1 MKRLFTLF
9 TGLCVMLLAGCNDEY
24 DDSALVKRL
33 DDFEQRLERLE
44 RLCNDMNTNLGSM
57 QTIVTALDRGDYITS
72 VEPLTENGSM
82 VGYTIRFAKG
92 TPIVVYNGK
101 PGTAPVVSVKK
112 DTDGIYYWTLDGEWI
127 TDGGKKLPVSGQ
139 NGTSP
144 KLKIEEEYWYI
155 SYDDGTTWTKLDKA
169 TGEKGDDGAGILVD
183 MDENYVYFTLPD
195 GRTVTVPRA
204 EGGSEPQP
212 SVPHILYAVGQEL
225 VPGQGH
231 YYATLWKD
239 GKRQLLT
246 DGSADSFCNG
256 VYVDGNKVYVV
267 GCEAIGD
274 LFDDGYYEPYPLN
287 VGVMWQFEVG
297 NETQVTRSVLS
308 DGKRA
313 TSPVAV
319 AAAGENIYAAG
330 FETLENSD
338 RKAVYWRNGQMEY
351 LSDGSTDALAY
362 CVAAEGN
369 DVYVGGYVQPA
380 DNKSGGIACIWKNG
394 VAQNLTDG
402 STLAK
407 VNAICIDGGVLYA
420 AGAREGVGRPLE
432 GRAVEGRPAHLF
444 HRRGRNRSDGPLRQG
459 GEIHH
464 RRQHDGRFRRY
475 RHLHLDGRGR
485 ASHLRRNGLVPGDG
499 PRRSRKRHLRRGQ
512 RLRHGLRHLR
522 GDLPLARLEKRHGNS
537 ARSRQLRQFHR
548 VGARLRLRRHARVTP
563 QEGPSFTRPGHP
575 ERNVPVRI
583 PYRDALSYGAVYSRR
598 PTDTTVT
605 STPDSCNRSITEA
618 GALSSVMI

>member
-1 MKRLFTLF
+1 
-9 TGLCVMLLAGCNDEY
+9 
-24 DDSALVKRL
+24 
-33 DDFEQRLERLE
+33 
-44 RLCNDMNTNLGSM
+44 
-57 QTIVTALDRGDYITS
+57 
-72 VEPLTENGSM
+72 
-82 VGYTIRFAKG
+82 
-92 TPIVVYNGK
+92 
-101 PGTAPVVSVKK
+101 
-112 DTDGIYYWTLDGEWI
+112 
-127 TDGGKKLPVSGQ
+127 
-139 NGTSP
+139 
-144 KLKIEEEYWYI
+144 
-155 SYDDGTTWTKLDKA
+155 
-169 TGEKGDDGAGILVD
+169 

-420 AGAREGVGRPLE
+420 AGAEKVSGGRWKGVLWKECRHMP
-432 GRAVEGRPAHLF
+432 VC
-444 HRRGRNRSDGPLRQG
+444 
-459 GEIHH
+459 
-464 RRQHDGRFRRY
+464 RY
-475 RHLHLDGRGR
+475 
-485 ASHLRRNGLVPGDG
+485 
-499 PRRSRKRHLRRGQ
+499 
-512 RLRHGLRHLR
+512 
-522 GDLPLARLEKRHGNS
+522 
-537 ARSRQLRQFHR
+537 F
-548 VGARLRLRRHARVTP
+548 
-563 QEGPSFTRPGHP
+563 
-575 ERNVPVRI
+575 
-583 PYRDALSYGAVYSRR
+583 YRCG
-598 PTDTTVT
+598 
-605 STPDSCNRSITEA
+605 
-618 GALSSVMI
+618 

>member
-246 DGSADSFCNG
+246 DGS
-256 VYVDGNKVYVV
+256 
-267 GCEAIGD
+267 
-274 LFDDGYYEPYPLN
+274 
-287 VGVMWQFEVG
+287 
-297 NETQVTRSVLS
+297 
-308 DGKRA
+308 
-313 TSPVAV
+313 
-319 AAAGENIYAAG
+319 
-330 FETLENSD
+330 
-338 RKAVYWRNGQMEY
+338 
-351 LSDGSTDALAY
+351 TDALAY

-420 AGAREGVGRPLE
+420 AGAEKVSGGRWKGVLWKDGQPTYFTEEVGTEVTGLYVKEGKYIIEGNMTADSGDIVTCIWTEEGVQVISEGMALCQGTGLAVAGSDIYVAGNAYDMDYGTYEEIYRSPVWKNGTEMALE
-432 GRAVEGRPAHLF
+432 V
-444 HRRGRNRSDGPLRQG
+444 
-459 GEIHH
+459 
-464 RRQHDGRFRRY
+464 
-475 RHLHLDGRGR
+475 
-485 ASHLRRNGLVPGDG
+485 
-499 PRRSRKRHLRRGQ
+499 
-512 RLRHGLRHLR
+512 
-522 GDLPLARLEKRHGNS
+522 
-537 ARSRQLRQFHR
+537 
-548 VGARLRLRRHARVTP
+548 VTS
-563 QEGPSFTRPGHP
+563 ETFIS
-575 ERNVPVRI
+575 EESV
-583 PYRDALSYGAVYSRR
+583 A
-598 PTDTTVT
+598 TDTAF
-605 STPDSCNRSITEA
+605 C
-618 GALSSVMI
+618 

>member
-1 MKRLFTLF
+1 MILILQS
-9 TGLCVMLLAGCNDEY
+9 LLLLADN
-24 DDSALVKRL
+24 
-33 DDFEQRLERLE
+33 
-44 RLCNDMNTNLGSM
+44 
-57 QTIVTALDRGDYITS
+57 
-72 VEPLTENGSM
+72 
-82 VGYTIRFAKG
+82 
-92 TPIVVYNGK
+92 
-101 PGTAPVVSVKK
+101 
-112 DTDGIYYWTLDGEWI
+112 YWTLDGEWI

-420 AGAREGVGRPLE
+420 AGAEKVSGGRWKGVLWKDGQPTYFTEEVGTEVTGLYVKEGKYIIEGNMTADSGDIVTCIWTEEGVQVISEGMALCQGTGLAVAGSDIYVAGNAYDMDYGTYEEIYRSPVWKNGTEMALE
-432 GRAVEGRPAHLF
+432 VVS
-444 HRRGRNRSDGPLRQG
+444 SDN
-459 GEIHH
+459 
-464 RRQHDGRFRRY
+464 FTVW
-475 RHLHLDGRGR
+475 
-485 ASHLRRNGLVPGDG
+485 GLACAFVD
-499 PRRSRKRHLRRGQ
+499 
-512 RLRHGLRHLR
+512 
-522 GDLPLARLEKRHGNS
+522 
-537 ARSRQLRQFHR
+537 
-548 VGARLRLRRHARVTP
+548 T
-563 QEGPSFTRPGHP
+563 QE
-575 ERNVPVRI
+575 
-583 PYRDALSYGAVYSRR
+583 
-598 PTDTTVT
+598 
-605 STPDSCNRSITEA
+605 
-618 GALSSVMI
+618 

>member
-1 MKRLFTLF
+1 
-9 TGLCVMLLAGCNDEY
+9 MLLAGCNDEY

-139 NGTSP
+139 DGTSP

-155 SYDDGTTWTKLDKA
+155 SYDDGTTWTKLDK
-169 TGEKGDDGAGILVD
+169 
-183 MDENYVYFTLPD
+183 
-195 GRTVTVPRA
+195 
-204 EGGSEPQP
+204 
-212 SVPHILYAVGQEL
+212 
-225 VPGQGH
+225 
-231 YYATLWKD
+231 ATLWKD

-313 TSPVAV
+313 PSP
-319 AAAGENIYAAG
+319 
-330 FETLENSD
+330 
-338 RKAVYWRNGQMEY
+338 
-351 LSDGSTDALAY
+351 LSL
-362 CVAAEGN
+362 
-369 DVYVGGYVQPA
+369 
-380 DNKSGGIACIWKNG
+380 
-394 VAQNLTDG
+394 
-402 STLAK
+402 
-407 VNAICIDGGVLYA
+407 
-420 AGAREGVGRPLE
+420 
-432 GRAVEGRPAHLF
+432 
-444 HRRGRNRSDGPLRQG
+444 
-459 GEIHH
+459 IH
-464 RRQHDGRFRRY
+464 
-475 RHLHLDGRGR
+475 
-485 ASHLRRNGLVPGDG
+485 
-499 PRRSRKRHLRRGQ
+499 
-512 RLRHGLRHLR
+512 
-522 GDLPLARLEKRHGNS
+522 
-537 ARSRQLRQFHR
+537 
-548 VGARLRLRRHARVTP
+548 
-563 QEGPSFTRPGHP
+563 
-575 ERNVPVRI
+575 I
-583 PYRDALSYGAVYSRR
+583 
-598 PTDTTVT
+598 
-605 STPDSCNRSITEA
+605 
-618 GALSSVMI
+618 

>member
-72 VEPLTENGSM
+72 VEPLTENGNM

-231 YYATLWKD
+231 YYATL
-239 GKRQLLT
+239 
-246 DGSADSFCNG
+246 
-256 VYVDGNKVYVV
+256 
-267 GCEAIGD
+267 
-274 LFDDGYYEPYPLN
+274 
-287 VGVMWQFEVG
+287 
-297 NETQVTRSVLS
+297 
-308 DGKRA
+308 
-313 TSPVAV
+313 
-319 AAAGENIYAAG
+319 
-330 FETLENSD
+330 
-338 RKAVYWRNGQMEY
+338 
-351 LSDGSTDALAY
+351 
-362 CVAAEGN
+362 
-369 DVYVGGYVQPA
+369 
-380 DNKSGGIACIWKNG
+380 
-394 VAQNLTDG
+394 
-402 STLAK
+402 
-407 VNAICIDGGVLYA
+407 
-420 AGAREGVGRPLE
+420 
-432 GRAVEGRPAHLF
+432 
-444 HRRGRNRSDGPLRQG
+444 
-459 GEIHH
+459 
-464 RRQHDGRFRRY
+464 
-475 RHLHLDGRGR
+475 
-485 ASHLRRNGLVPGDG
+485 
-499 PRRSRKRHLRRGQ
+499 
-512 RLRHGLRHLR
+512 
-522 GDLPLARLEKRHGNS
+522 
-537 ARSRQLRQFHR
+537 
-548 VGARLRLRRHARVTP
+548 
-563 QEGPSFTRPGHP
+563 
-575 ERNVPVRI
+575 
-583 PYRDALSYGAVYSRR
+583 
-598 PTDTTVT
+598 
-605 STPDSCNRSITEA
+605 
-618 GALSSVMI
+618 

>member
-139 NGTSP
+139 DGTSP

-351 LSDGSTDALAY
+351 LSDGSTDALAT
-362 CVAAEGN
+362 AW
-369 DVYVGGYVQPA
+369 QPKA
-380 DNKSGGIACIWKNG
+380 TTSMW
-394 VAQNLTDG
+394 
-402 STLAK
+402 
-407 VNAICIDGGVLYA
+407 
-420 AGAREGVGRPLE
+420 
-432 GRAVEGRPAHLF
+432 AVT
-444 HRRGRNRSDGPLRQG
+444 S
-459 GEIHH
+459 
-464 RRQHDGRFRRY
+464 
-475 RHLHLDGRGR
+475 
-485 ASHLRRNGLVPGDG
+485 S
-499 PRRSRKRHLRRGQ
+499 
-512 RLRHGLRHLR
+512 
-522 GDLPLARLEKRHGNS
+522 
-537 ARSRQLRQFHR
+537 
-548 VGARLRLRRHARVTP
+548 
-563 QEGPSFTRPGHP
+563 
-575 ERNVPVRI
+575 
-583 PYRDALSYGAVYSRR
+583 R
-598 PTDTTVT
+598 PTTRAAASPASGRTAWRRT
-605 STPDSCNRSITEA
+605 
-618 GALSSVMI
+618 

>member
-44 RLCNDMNTNLGSM
+44 RLCNDINTNLGSM

-267 GCEAIGD
+267 GCDNSQRQIQFLEQNIIQAIVTQRP
-274 LFDDGYYEPYPLN
+274 FNMGY
-287 VGVMWQFEVG
+287 M
-297 NETQVTRSVLS
+297 
-308 DGKRA
+308 
-313 TSPVAV
+313 AV
-319 AAAGENIYAAG
+319 QQ
-330 FETLENSD
+330 
-338 RKAVYWRNGQMEY
+338 AVR
-351 LSDGSTDALAY
+351 
-362 CVAAEGN
+362 
-369 DVYVGGYVQPA
+369 
-380 DNKSGGIACIWKNG
+380 
-394 VAQNLTDG
+394 VAQGEKPEDFVEV
-402 STLAK
+402 A
-407 VNAICIDGGVLYA
+407 CVLIT
-420 AGAREGVGRPLE
+420 RENMYTQENQKL
-432 GRAVEGRPAHLF
+432 LF
-444 HRRGRNRSDGPLRQG
+444 PVLR
-459 GEIHH
+459 
-464 RRQHDGRFRRY
+464 
-475 RHLHLDGRGR
+475 
-485 ASHLRRNGLVPGDG
+485 
-499 PRRSRKRHLRRGQ
+499 
-512 RLRHGLRHLR
+512 
-522 GDLPLARLEKRHGNS
+522 
-537 ARSRQLRQFHR
+537 
-548 VGARLRLRRHARVTP
+548 
-563 QEGPSFTRPGHP
+563 
-575 ERNVPVRI
+575 
-583 PYRDALSYGAVYSRR
+583 
-598 PTDTTVT
+598 
-605 STPDSCNRSITEA
+605 
-618 GALSSVMI
+618 

>member
-139 NGTSP
+139 DGTSP

-169 TGEKGDDGAGILVD
+169 TGEKG
-183 MDENYVYFTLPD
+183 
-195 GRTVTVPRA
+195 
-204 EGGSEPQP
+204 
-212 SVPHILYAVGQEL
+212 
-225 VPGQGH
+225 
-231 YYATLWKD
+231 
-239 GKRQLLT
+239 
-246 DGSADSFCNG
+246 
-256 VYVDGNKVYVV
+256 
-267 GCEAIGD
+267 
-274 LFDDGYYEPYPLN
+274 DDGYYEPYPLN

-420 AGAREGVGRPLE
+420 AGAEKVSGGRWKGVLWKDGQPTYFTEEVGTEVTGLYVKEGKYIIEGNMTADSGDIVTCIWTEEGVQVISEGMALCQGTGLAVAGSDIYVAGNAYDMDYDTYEEIYRSPVWKNGTEMALE
-432 GRAVEGRPAHLF
+432 VVS
-444 HRRGRNRSDGPLRQG
+444 SDN
-459 GEIHH
+459 
-464 RRQHDGRFRRY
+464 FTVW
-475 RHLHLDGRGR
+475 
-485 ASHLRRNGLVPGDG
+485 GLACAFVD
-499 PRRSRKRHLRRGQ
+499 
-512 RLRHGLRHLR
+512 
-522 GDLPLARLEKRHGNS
+522 
-537 ARSRQLRQFHR
+537 
-548 VGARLRLRRHARVTP
+548 T
-563 QEGPSFTRPGHP
+563 QE
-575 ERNVPVRI
+575 
-583 PYRDALSYGAVYSRR
+583 
-598 PTDTTVT
+598 
-605 STPDSCNRSITEA
+605 
-618 GALSSVMI
+618 

>member
-1 MKRLFTLF
+1 
-9 TGLCVMLLAGCNDEY
+9 
-24 DDSALVKRL
+24 
-33 DDFEQRLERLE
+33 
-44 RLCNDMNTNLGSM
+44 
-57 QTIVTALDRGDYITS
+57 
-72 VEPLTENGSM
+72 M

-274 LFDDGYYEPYPLN
+274 LFDDGYYEPYPCL
-287 VGVMWQFEVG
+287 
-297 NETQVTRSVLS
+297 LY
-308 DGKRA
+308 
-313 TSPVAV
+313 TSP
-319 AAAGENIYAAG
+319 
-330 FETLENSD
+330 S
-338 RKAVYWRNGQMEY
+338 
-351 LSDGSTDALAY
+351 
-362 CVAAEGN
+362 
-369 DVYVGGYVQPA
+369 
-380 DNKSGGIACIWKNG
+380 
-394 VAQNLTDG
+394 
-402 STLAK
+402 
-407 VNAICIDGGVLYA
+407 
-420 AGAREGVGRPLE
+420 
-432 GRAVEGRPAHLF
+432 
-444 HRRGRNRSDGPLRQG
+444 
-459 GEIHH
+459 
-464 RRQHDGRFRRY
+464 
-475 RHLHLDGRGR
+475 
-485 ASHLRRNGLVPGDG
+485 
-499 PRRSRKRHLRRGQ
+499 PR
-512 RLRHGLRHLR
+512 
-522 GDLPLARLEKRHGNS
+522 D
-537 ARSRQLRQFHR
+537 
-548 VGARLRLRRHARVTP
+548 
-563 QEGPSFTRPGHP
+563 
-575 ERNVPVRI
+575 
-583 PYRDALSYGAVYSRR
+583 
-598 PTDTTVT
+598 
-605 STPDSCNRSITEA
+605 
-618 GALSSVMI
+618 